1 MARRAKGFRRR
12 TRDKL
17 RKSPNEKNTVNRF
30 LEQFSEGE
38 RVLIKIEPSSHKAM
52 PHPRFKGKSGVV
64 RGKRGSSYIVEIK
77 DGGLNK
83 DIITTPEHLRH
94 INK

>member
-17 RKSPNEKNTVNRF
+17 RKSPKEKNTVNRF
-30 LEQFSEGE
+30 LEEFSEGE